1 MGSII
6 DMHVHT
12 IVGSMDSDI
21 SPKRLGEQAKLVGL
35 SGIAITE
42 HLHMWRPD
50 EVRRWCEEYALFA
63 FNAREYNTDMG
74 HIGVFGLAADVKGL
88 RYASDLRRACLD
100 HGAFMVMNHPFR
112 YFPGPSSL
120 LFGDR
125 WREQMIPAEE
135 LARHPVFGMVDAV
148 EVLNGGCIDRENRLA
163 IEVAERLGL
172 PMVGGSDAHMPLEVG
187 RYATRFDVEITSE
200 EQMLEE
206 LRAGRFHAVKR
217 IEPGVYAPIEELVS
231 PESGAPGAGCAG

>member
-21 SPKRLGEQAKLVGL
+21 SPKRLGEQAKAVGL

-50 EVRRWCEEYALFA
+50 EVGHWQGEHGLFA
-63 FNAREYNTDMG
+63 FNAREYTTDMG
-74 HIGVFGLAADVKGL
+74 HIGVLGLPADVKGL
-88 RYASDLRRACLD
+88 RYASDLRRACD
-100 HGAFMVMNHPFR
+100 EYGAYMIMNHPFR

-125 WREQMIPAEE
+125 WREQMIPVEE
-135 LARHPVFGMVDAV
+135 LCQHPVFAMVDAI
-148 EVLNGGCIDRENRLA
+148 EVLNGGCIDRENKLA
-163 IEVAERLGL
+163 HEVAARLGL
-172 PMVGGSDAHMPLEVG
+172 PTVGGSDAHMPLEIG
-187 RYATRFDVEITSE
+187 RFATGFDAEITSE
-200 EQMLEE
+200 AQMLDE
-206 LRAGRFHAVKR
+206 LRAGRFRAVRR
-217 IEPGVYAPIEELVS
+217 IEPGVYAEEAVPEREGSAGIS
-231 PESGAPGAGCAG
+231 PK

>member
-6 DMHVHT
+6 DMHIHT

-35 SGIAITE
+35 TGIAITE
-42 HLHMWRPD
+42 HLHMWRED
-50 EVRRWCEEYALFA
+50 EVRHWREEYGLFA

-74 HIGVFGLAADVKGL
+74 HIGVLGLPADVKGL
-88 RYASDLRRACLD
+88 RYASDLRGACQEY
-100 HGAFMVMNHPFR
+100 GAFMVMNHPFR

-125 WREQMIPAEE
+125 WREQMIPVEE
-135 LARHPVFGMVDAV
+135 LCQHPVFGMVDAI

-163 IEVAERLGL
+163 VEVAERLGL

-187 RYATRFDVEITSE
+187 RYATMFETEIQSE

-217 IEPGVYAPIEELVS
+217 IEPGVYAPAEETVS
-231 PESGAPGAGCAG
+231 Q